1 MSDETGD
8 DIIRNIAKV
17 VENILENLQ
26 KEGNTRF
33 IGCTVISGPD
43 GEPRIFSRD
52 IPGGRVKADSR
63 ELEYEIV
70 EGEDVVYITV
80 EVPFDIS
87 DMPRIDVSGRSV
99 HLGFE
104 LIDYNIDLPCA
115 VRSSGITKHLSNG
128 VLDIVCAKEPVF
140 FDEDG
145 IEPVD

>member
-104 LIDYNIDLPCA
+104 LIDYNLDLPCA

-140 FDEDG
+140 FDEDC
-145 IEPVD
+145 

>member
-128 VLDIVCAKEPVF
+128 VLDIVRAKEPVF
-140 FDEDG
+140 FDEDC

>member
-52 IPGGRVKADSR
+52 IPSGRVKADSR

-128 VLDIVCAKEPVF
+128 VLDIVCSKEPVF
-140 FDEDG
+140 FDEDC